1 MFITK
6 NCIFN
11 SVLSPELQIF
21 TGIVYRYLH
30 LNLTGINMHKRSP
43 FQIYYSVSI
52 ISTTFHPAARQ
63 TPGIILNS
71 VSFILVSK
79 YCCFHLPKYLCMDH
93 ILSFPATGLVLC
105 LILRSPGLLQ
115 GLLTAKMPAFS
126 NPYSTEFFFLNAKFI
141 ISLGSA
147 TLHNSEVT
155 ST

>member
-21 TGIVYRYLH
+21 TGIVYRSPKSH
-30 LNLTGINMHKRSP
+30 RHKHAQEKS

-79 YCCFHLPKYLCMDH
+79 YCCFHLRNIFAWITSSL
-93 ILSFPATGLVLC
+93 FPATGLVLC

-115 GLLTAKMPAFS
+115 ETSNSQDAHTFS
-126 NPYSTEFFFLNAKFI
+126 NPYSTEFSF
-141 ISLGSA
+141 
-147 TLHNSEVT
+147 
-155 ST
+155 